1 MDDDFDY
8 GEFNFQDG
16 DFEDQEFEG
25 QGSGEQR
32 FEEDEPR
39 MEATFHELQEKQVFS
54 EELNARSAAD
64 KPFILLRDALLR
76 LEQEPKYIDDAIR
89 EMRKTPSFPTL
100 NAVYVGNARL
110 FLSSGQPVENKAIKK
125 WVNDRNK
132 QFNDKSY
139 LDETDFFRYLI
150 IGQNIFKE

>member
-1 MDDDFDY
+1 MSDIDY
-8 GEFNFQDG
+8 GEFNFDEG
-16 DFEDQEFEG
+16 NFEEDFEG
-25 QGSGEQR
+25 QGSGEQH

-39 MEATFHELQEKQVFS
+39 MEATFHEMQEKQVFS
-54 EELNARSAAD
+54 EELNPRSAQD

-100 NAVYVGNARL
+100 NAVYVANARL
-110 FLSSGQPVENKAIKK
+110 FLSSGQAMENKAIKK

-132 QFNDKSY
+132 QFSDKEY
-139 LDETDFFRYLI
+139 LNETDFFRYLI
-150 IGQNIFKE
+150 IGQHIFKD

>member
-1 MDDDFDY
+1 MSDIDY
-8 GEFNFQDG
+8 GEFNFEDR
-16 DFEDQEFEG
+16 DFEEKDG
-25 QGSGEQR
+25 QGSGEQEQH

-39 MEATFHELQEKQVFS
+39 MEATFHEMQEKQIFS
-54 EELNARSAAD
+54 EELNPRSAQD

-125 WVNDRNK
+125 WVTDRNK
-132 QFNDKSY
+132 QFNDKEY
-139 LDETDFFRYLI
+139 LNETDFFRYLI